1 MSERKLVNS
10 RENRGKEL
18 LRLEGV
24 SKRYRVGGREQAVV
38 ENVNLTVSRGEVVW
52 LTGPSGVGK
61 STVVRI
67 AGLLSTPTS
76 GKVEIDGVDGQTVK
90 NQALYRA
97 KTIGIVFQNA
107 NLLGEITL
115 AGNLAVAALHS
126 SDDERRAAMRRF
138 GLDQVMDTPA
148 KQLSGGEAQR
158 AALCRALVNSPAL
171 LLADEPTSALDEA
184 NAGQVLSALAECAH
198 EGIGVLIASHDPRV
212 ADIAS
217 RTVALSNGQTKR
229 GGL

>member
-1 MSERKLVNS
+1 MSEQRTANR
-10 RENRGKEL
+10 RESGGKEL

-24 SKRYRVGGREQAVV
+24 SKRYRVGGAEQAVV
-38 ENVNLTVSRGEVVW
+38 ENVSLTVSRGEVVW

-76 GKVEIDGVDGQTVK
+76 GKVTIDGVDGQTVK

-115 AGNLAVAALHS
+115 EGNLAVAALRS
-126 SDDERRAAMRRF
+126 SADERKAAMRRF
-138 GLDQVMDTPA
+138 GLDEVMGTPA

-171 LLADEPTSALDEA
+171 LLADEPTSALDED
-184 NAGQVLSALAECAH
+184 NAGQVLSALAECAD
-198 EGIGVLIASHDPRV
+198 EGIGVLIASHDPRI
-212 ADIAS
+212 AGIAS
-217 RTVALSNGQTKR
+217 RTVVLSDRRKKR
-229 GGL
+229 GGR

>member
-1 MSERKLVNS
+1 MSEQRTANS
-10 RENRGKEL
+10 RESGGKEL

-24 SKRYRVGGREQAVV
+24 SKRYRVGGAEQAVV
-38 ENVNLTVSRGEVVW
+38 ENVSLTVSR

-76 GKVEIDGVDGQTVK
+76 GKVTIDGVDGQTVK

-115 AGNLAVAALHS
+115 EGNLAVAALRS
-126 SDDERRAAMRRF
+126 SADERKAAMRRF
-138 GLDQVMDTPA
+138 GLDEVMGTPA

-171 LLADEPTSALDEA
+171 LLADEPTSALDED
-184 NAGQVLSALAECAH
+184 NAGQVLSALAECAD

-212 ADIAS
+212 AGIAS
-217 RTVALSNGQTKR
+217 RTVVLSDRRKKR
-229 GGL
+229 GGR